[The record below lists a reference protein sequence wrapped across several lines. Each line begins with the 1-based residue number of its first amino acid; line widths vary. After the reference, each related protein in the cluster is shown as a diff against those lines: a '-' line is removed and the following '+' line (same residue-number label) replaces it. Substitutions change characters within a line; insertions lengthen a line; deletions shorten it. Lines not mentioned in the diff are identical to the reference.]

1 MKIALA
7 LTATLLAALTAPRGG
22 TGDAVPSIFE
32 LSPREHGDFI
42 AGPIGNA
49 QAAMGQARARVLAL
63 DEEQRGKVRDAARLV
78 VGTGPFEAATVDLV
92 RTLHA
97 QLEQHA
103 ASVPVDVEARALM
116 LCALPAEL
124 VEVVNAQDARLAA
137 LTAAVGSHRE
147 LLHALAVPDGCCCC
161 CDEGAPWPPD
171 PGCEPPPGCTPAPD
185 CAAAPGCAAD
195 ASSREAAGCRDASGL
210 GAHRM
215 PATPDEVVATL
226 RTVMERAAALDAD
239 QGRALE
245 FHGGSVAFQTATLW
259 DSKAVLIR
267 YRTELEDL
275 LADSAR
281 LASRTRAAQD
291 GDDQE
296 LIALERRSRL
306 LRDGVIELTGMLGKY
321 LSMGC

>member
-63 DEEQRGKVRDAARLV
+63 DEEQRGELRDAARLV
-78 VGTGPFEAATVDLV
+78 VGTGPFEGATVDMV

-161 CDEGAPWPPD
+161 
-171 PGCEPPPGCTPAPD
+171 
-185 CAAAPGCAAD
+185 
-195 ASSREAAGCRDASGL
+195 DASGL
-210 GAHRM
+210 GAHRR

-306 LRDGVIELTGMLGKY
+306 LRDGVIELTGMLSKY
-321 LSMGC
+321 LSLGC